1 MKTYEIVMGVILLV
15 VAVALIFLTLC
26 QHTKGQG
33 LSGAIAGG
41 NGMMGGEGRVT
52 HADRMLAR
60 FTMIAGVI
68 LFVVAIVACTVC
80 SRLA

>member
-33 LSGAIAGG
+33 LSGAIMGDTS
-41 NGMMGGEGRVT
+41 MMGEGRVT

-60 FTMIAGVI
+60 FTMIAGII
-68 LFVVAIVACTVC
+68 LFVVAMVACTVC

>member
-15 VAVALIFLTLC
+15 VSVALVFLTLC

-33 LSGAIAGG
+33 LSGAIMG
-41 NGMMGGEGRVT
+41 NSGMMGEGRVT

>member
-1 MKTYEIVMGVILLV
+1 MKTYEIVMGVVLMLV
-15 VAVALIFLTLC
+15 SAALIFLTLC

-33 LSGAIAGG
+33 LSGAI
-41 NGMMGGEGRVT
+41 MGDTGAMSDGRIT

-60 FTMIAGVI
+60 FTMVAGVV
-68 LFVVAIVACTVC
+68 LFVVAVVACTLC

>member
-15 VAVALIFLTLC
+15 VSVALVFLTLC

-33 LSGAIAGG
+33 LSSAIMGD
-41 NGMMGGEGRVT
+41 NSMMGEGRVT

-60 FTMIAGVI
+60 FTMIAGVV
-68 LFVVAIVACTVC
+68 LFVVAIIACTVS